1 MQNRTIFEK
10 GIIYMTLLEYQC
22 VEKGSCD
29 GSTAWL
35 KIGGDV

>member
-1 MQNRTIFEK
+1 
-10 GIIYMTLLEYQC
+10 MTLLEYQC

-35 KIGGDV
+35 KIGGDVWVKKVRRSTSSG